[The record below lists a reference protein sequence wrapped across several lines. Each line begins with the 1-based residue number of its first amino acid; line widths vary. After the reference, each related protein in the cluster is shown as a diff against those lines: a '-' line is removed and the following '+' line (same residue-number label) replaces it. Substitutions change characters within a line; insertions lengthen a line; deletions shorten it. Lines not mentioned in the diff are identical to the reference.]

1 MDVKRRKRK
10 MTMRRR
16 RRRRR
21 RKREMHHERGTGR
34 KKRLIGTVIV
44 DVGGTE
50 KGIESGTEI

>member
-1 MDVKRRKRK
+1 